1 MSTIGNEQSESAVA
15 VAEQRPDLAGVVRVI
30 REALPGVVT
39 SVMVVA
45 NVLDGIVSG
54 VVFDPAEKGGGYIS
68 EQELAARAT
77 YLIVGVGVETDSAGV
92 LVLDDWE
99 G

>member
-1 MSTIGNEQSESAVA
+1 MSTNASEPSPSAAADKV
-15 VAEQRPDLAGVVRVI
+15 DLAGVVKAI

-39 SVMVVA
+39 SVMVVG
-45 NVLDGIVSG
+45 NVLDGLISG
-54 VVFDPAEKGGGYIS
+54 VVLDAEEKGGAYIS

-77 YLIVGVGVETDSAGV
+77 YLVLGGGVATDAAGV
-92 LVLDDWE
+92 LVMDDWE

>member
-1 MSTIGNEQSESAVA
+1 MSTTESEPSPSATA
-15 VAEQRPDLAGVVRVI
+15 DKFDLAGVVKAI

-39 SVMVVA
+39 SAMLVA
-45 NVLDGIVSG
+45 NVLDGLISG
-54 VVFDPAEKGGGYIS
+54 VVLDATEKGGGYIS

-77 YLIVGVGVETDSAGV
+77 YLVLGLGVDSDAAGV
-92 LVLDDWE
+92 IVLDDWE